1 MFGNNHHT
9 VLPSSG
15 GVDWD
20 SLQYTQ
26 PTVPIQTLLDTQ
38 LPVEGDLGWNMY
50 SYRLGIRVK
59 VEFEGR
65 TTFHEG
71 KLLPFTTVES
81 RRFVSL
87 HYPFFQFREVVLSCW
102 ARKYRRFG
110 WSKSSDRT

>member
-65 TTFHEG
+65 TTFHEW
-71 KLLPFTTVES
+71 KLLPFTAVES

-87 HYPFFQFREVVLSCW
+87 HYPFFQFREVFLSCW
-102 ARKYRRFG
+102 ARKYRRLG
-110 WSKSSDRT
+110 RSKSSDRT